1 VPFVRYLPDGTI
13 TDMGRMGPAHIESE
27 RAAGGRILAISG
39 KADVH
44 YIDLSGDRPQR
55 RAKSSCPATLDGL
68 TLRDLPLPCRIE
80 ISDPAGGTRTY
91 EEADAAVLELAF
103 DHPGTYRVRVLSAP
117 HTPGAWTVEV
127 PA

>member
-1 VPFVRYLPDGTI
+1 
-13 TDMGRMGPAHIESE
+13 
-27 RAAGGRILAISG
+27 
-39 KADVH
+39 
-44 YIDLSGDRPQR
+44 
-55 RAKSSCPATLDGL
+55 
-68 TLRDLPLPCRIE
+68 LPLPCRIE